1 MSEKLSALVNI
12 GELVTCEGEKG
23 LNIIEEA
30 ALIFN
35 EESGRITELGREE
48 TLRKKY
54 DFSDITGEDMEGRPV
69 LPGFIDPHTHFVFGG
84 YRAEEYFWRLQGMS
98 YLEIMEKG
106 GGISSTV
113 RATRESSFEELYRR
127 GWQRLDSFL
136 AQGVTTI
143 EGKSGYGME
152 LETELK
158 QLEVMKKITQEHP
171 VDVVQ
176 TFLGAH
182 IIPGEFQDSRQKY
195 IDILINRMLPAA
207 AERDEIEFC
216 DVFCDKGV
224 YTVEETEKIL
234 LAAQKLG
241 LKSKIHVDEI
251 EYVGGAEL
259 AAKIG
264 AVSAEHLLKVS
275 DRGISEMEKAGVIP
289 VILPITAFSLQES
302 YAPARKMA
310 DRGLPVALATDLNP
324 GSCYS
329 ESFPL
334 LLALATLKL
343 NLTPEEAIRAVTINA
358 ARAINRE
365 EEIGSLK
372 AGKKA
377 DFTVLDAPDY
387 RHLIYHIG
395 VNSVCSVYKSGKKVK
410 QKEKSLEYI

>member
-23 LNIIEEA
+23 LNIIKEA

-35 EESGRITELGREE
+35 KESGRITELGKEE

-54 DFSDITGEDMEGRPV
+54 DFSDITAEDMEGRPV

-113 RATRESSFEELYRR
+113 RATRESSFEDLYRR

-158 QLEVMKKITQEHP
+158 QLEVMKKLAQEHP
-171 VDVVQ
+171 VDVVH

-182 IIPGEFQDSRQKY
+182 IIPDEFQDSRQEY
-195 IDILINRMLPAA
+195 IDILINRMLPAVA
-207 AERDEIEFC
+207 KRDEVEFC

-275 DRGISEMEKAGVIP
+275 DQGIAEMEKAGVIP
-289 VILPITAFSLQES
+289 VILPITAFSLQEN

-358 ARAINRE
+358 ARALNRE
-365 EEIGSLK
+365 KEIGSLK

-377 DFTVLDAPDY
+377 DLIVLDAPDY

-395 VNSVCSVYKSGKKVK
+395 VNSVHSVYKSGKKVK
-410 QKEKSLEYI
+410 EKGKSLKL

>member
-1 MSEKLSALVNI
+1 MEEKLSALVNI
-12 GELVTCEGEKG
+12 GELVTCQGEEGLK
-23 LNIIEEA
+23 IIGDA

-35 EESGRITELGREE
+35 QETGRITALGEKRA
-48 TLRKKY
+48 LRKEY
-54 DFSDITGEDMEGRPV
+54 NFSRIKCDDLGGRPV

-84 YRAEEYFWRLQGMS
+84 YRAEEYFWRLGGMS
-98 YLEIMEKG
+98 YLEIMERG
-106 GGISSTV
+106 GGISNTV
-113 RATRESSFEELYRR
+113 QATRESSFEELYRR
-127 GWQRLDSFL
+127 GWQRLNSFL
-136 AQGVTTI
+136 SQGVTTV

-158 QLEVMKKITQEHP
+158 QLDVMKKLDREHP

-182 IIPGEFQDSRQKY
+182 IIPEEYRNNREKY
-195 IDILINRMLPAA
+195 IDLLIEEMLPAA
-207 AERDEIEFC
+207 ADRDEVKFC

-224 YTVEETEKIL
+224 YTIEETEKIL
-234 LAAQKLG
+234 LEAQKLG

-259 AAKIG
+259 AAKVG

-275 DRGISEMEKAGVIP
+275 EQGISDMKKAGVIP
-289 VILPITAFSLQES
+289 VILPITAFSLGEN

-310 DRGLPVALATDLNP
+310 DSGLPVALATDLNP

-358 ARAINRE
+358 ARAIDSE

-372 AGKKA
+372 PGKRA
-377 DFTVLDAPDY
+377 DFIVLDAPDY

-395 VNSVCSVYKSGKKVK
+395 INSVWKVYKAGKKVW
-410 QKEKSLEYI
+410 QREKGGDF